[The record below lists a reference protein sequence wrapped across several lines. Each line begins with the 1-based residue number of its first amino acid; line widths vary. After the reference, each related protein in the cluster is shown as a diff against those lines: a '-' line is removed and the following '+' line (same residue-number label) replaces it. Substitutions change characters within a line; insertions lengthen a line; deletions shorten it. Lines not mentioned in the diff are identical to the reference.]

1 MANAAVMGPPPSP
14 KEPRRS
20 GRRSLPSGSN
30 SKSPAGSP
38 AADSAPKAKENVPR
52 PPPPSSN
59 NSNKNKRT
67 KQDEHDDALE
77 ERKNGTN
84 GNGTARAKRKGKEKD
99 KNIVTMDSVENILGE
114 DEQGDA
120 LPEEGAL
127 DPEAEDEEGG
137 ITRCICGTFDASLHI
152 RHRANALEK
161 ATRTG

>member
-52 PPPPSSN
+52 PPPPPSN
-59 NSNKNKRT
+59 NSNKSKRS
-67 KQDEHDDALE
+67 KQDEHDDAPE

-99 KNIVTMDSVENILGE
+99 KNMVTMESVENTLGE
-114 DEQGDA
+114 DEHGDT
-120 LPEEGAL
+120 LPEEGVL

-137 ITRCICGTFDASLHI
+137 VTRCICGTSDASLHI
-152 RHRANALEK
+152 RHRAYAFVK
-161 ATRTG
+161 VTRMG

>member
-38 AADSAPKAKENVPR
+38 AADSAPKSKENVQR
-52 PPPPSSN
+52 PPQPPSNS
-59 NSNKNKRT
+59 SNKSKRS

-77 ERKNGTN
+77 ERKNGIN

-99 KNIVTMDSVENILGE
+99 KSIVPMDNVENILGE
-114 DEQGDA
+114 DGHGDA
-120 LPEEGAL
+120 LLDEGVL

-137 ITRCICGTFDASLHI
+137 ITRCICGTSDASLHMP
-152 RHRANALEK
+152 HRVHAFAK
-161 ATRTG
+161 ATRTA